1 MSFESLKMPARL
13 SLFER
18 LVSYLRPVP
27 TPAPHSWE
35 EPHMTSLA
43 TRLFRESERRLE
55 AVSLDSPHATAREIE
70 RRGVFTNQTVLILA
84 KPSHNITNLQIWLE
98 SIFGLNVTLVHD
110 PARYYEWL
118 WRYSGLADLVL
129 IDRDSFTEELPA
141 FGTFLSAADA
151 ACDETPVIVMSE
163 DFPVNDF
170 APNWQDKWDISL
182 KAPVAQTTLWLAIKA
197 AADMALNG
205 KHR

>member
-1 MSFESLKMPARL
+1 MASGAVKSSERL
-13 SLFER
+13 SLMER
-18 LVSYLRPVP
+18 VVAYLKPRASHARPKQDE
-27 TPAPHSWE
+27 TQKS
-35 EPHMTSLA
+35 SLA

-70 RRGVFTNQTVLILA
+70 MRGVFTNQTVLILA

-141 FGTFLSAADA
+141 FGTLLSAADA